1 MGFKVLC
8 YLQSEK
14 IESFYKIYIFVKKYH
29 LHWTAGRANIL
40 CKDIIYD
47 TYDIFSAIIYIIY
60 NTRIFPILGV
70 AFAVPFLFF
79 FLKAPAF
86 CGKKNFEIIFATFYF
101 HLNELKNCISDL

>member
-14 IESFYKIYIFVKKYH
+14 IESYKIYIFVKKYH
-29 LHWTAGRANIL
+29 LHWIAGRANIL

-47 TYDIFSAIIYIIY
+47 IYNIFSAIIYIIY
-60 NTRIFPILGV
+60 NTGIFPILGV

-79 FLKAPAF
+79 SKSSSFLW
-86 CGKKNFEIIFATFYF
+86 
-101 HLNELKNCISDL
+101 